1 MNCAGGREATASSC
15 DLLLVLTGCKDVWL
29 REERALNANFTRRNP
44 RHNMPGWIS
53 NRIRVALHKGTLT
66 FVGLSL

>member
-1 MNCAGGREATASSC
+1 MNCAGGREATASSY
-15 DLLLVLTGCKDVWL
+15 DLLHVLTGCKDVWL
-29 REERALNANFTRRNP
+29 REEKALNANFPRRSP